1 MKKEILKEIIMSV
14 CLVIITCYAF
24 EIVQIVSLN
33 ILIRI
38 VVILMIFF
46 LVFILS
52 KLITNMI
59 LKSVKFKE
67 E

>member
-1 MKKEILKEIIMSV
+1 MFNMKKEILREVIMSIA
-14 CLVIITCYAF
+14 LVIITCYAF
-24 EIVQIVSLN
+24 EIIQIASPN

-38 VVILMIFF
+38 IVILMIFY

-59 LKSVKFKE
+59 LKSVK
-67 E
+67 